1 MGKLKKRLTQDLTNT
16 LSEKLEEWGVKSKKL
31 SKKIEKVSKKL
42 AIDIEELLAK
52 KEKKKSKEQGSKA
65 KKDKKSKKAKQKD
78 KDPEKT
84 LSVIDTVEEIEV
96 GEELSS
102 TSEDEP
108 TSSLADHLEPE
119 ERVGEI
125 EEVTI
130 PQETSTPQNEVESTS
145 VAIDEKVGLPDENP
159 IIEES
164 INVAE
169 VPAVEAEQK
178 PEEVKP
184 ARRRVS
190 KRTASSS
197 QTVKTSRG
205 RKRPDVS

>member
-1 MGKLKKRLTQDLTNT
+1 
-16 LSEKLEEWGVKSKKL
+16 
-31 SKKIEKVSKKL
+31 
-42 AIDIEELLAK
+42 
-52 KEKKKSKEQGSKA
+52 EQGSKA
-65 KKDKKSKKAKQKD
+65 KKDKKSKKAKLKD

-84 LSVIDTVEEIEV
+84 LSVVDTVEEIEV

-119 ERVGEI
+119 EMVGEV

-130 PQETSTPQNEVESTS
+130 PQETSTPQNDVESTS
-145 VAIDEKVGLPDENP
+145 VAIDEKVAAVVLPDENP

-197 QTVKTSRG
+197 QTAKTSRG

>member
-65 KKDKKSKKAKQKD
+65 KKDKKSKKAKLKD

-119 ERVGEI
+119 EMVGEV

-159 IIEES
+159 VIEES
-164 INVAE
+164 INVE
-169 VPAVEAEQK
+169 EGLAVETEQN

-184 ARRRVS
+184 ARR
-190 KRTASSS
+190 
-197 QTVKTSRG
+197 
-205 RKRPDVS
+205 